1 MNDKINLICPSKEL
15 EQQALEYRRE
25 HFDFGES
32 VINGS
37 ELFDQMDDYN
47 EWLNRVLLN
56 SNAETV
62 SPDWVLT
69 DTFFAIRESDQKIV
83 GMIDLRYQLNEFL
96 KDFGHCGYSVSP
108 SERNKGYATEMLA
121 QICQKAKTYGLNRL
135 QLSVEKSNL
144 PSIRTILKNGGQYS
158 RSFCVGEEMADI
170 YFINL

>member
-96 KDFGHCGYSVSP
+96 KDFGHCGYSVRP
-108 SERNKGYATEMLA
+108 TERNKGYATEMLA
-121 QICQKAKTYGLNRL
+121 QICQKAKTYGLKRL

-170 YFINL
+170 YSIDL